1 MGLRD
6 KITGLRDQAQEAV
19 AEHKD
24 QIQGAMENAGA
35 AVDRKTHGKY
45 TDKIAKY
52 GQKAS
57 DAVDKFGGEASDEPG
72 TAAPGT
78 GAPGTAAPETGAPGT
93 GGHPD
98 ASTPGAP
105 SGAKP
110 DVGTTGI

>member
-6 KITGLRDQAQEAV
+6 KLTGLREQAQDAV

-24 QIQGAMENAGA
+24 QIQGAMESAGE

-57 DAVDKFGGEASDEPG
+57 DAVENFSGQASE
-72 TAAPGT
+72 
-78 GAPGTAAPETGAPGT
+78 
-93 GGHPD
+93 
-98 ASTPGAP
+98 
-105 SGAKP
+105 SGAGEHPKP
-110 DVGTTGI
+110 PATGTP

>member
-6 KITGLRDQAQEAV
+6 KLTDLRQQAQEAV

-24 QIQGAMENAGA
+24 QIQGAMESAGE

-57 DAVDKFGGEASDEPG
+57 DAVDSFGGQ
-72 TAAPGT
+72 AAPGDGNT
-78 GAPGTAAPETGAPGT
+78 ARDANAPTAGTDSTASSGQETPAA
-93 GGHPD
+93 
-98 ASTPGAP
+98 
-105 SGAKP
+105 
-110 DVGTTGI
+110 